1 MESLSWYIS
10 RVAWSDPKRD
20 PKRYSKRYYL
30 TPSLLGF
37 LRTVIAPILRARSD
51 ADFKAM
57 RFETEVVEL
66 ATALLSE
73 NQEALTAIKE
83 SLLAQISELPL
94 TVNLVAR
101 PFTNLHPQ
109 GIRGVFPVA
118 EIEEIMALV
127 EERGQQAA

>member
-1 MESLSWYIS
+1 
-10 RVAWSDPKRD
+10 
-20 PKRYSKRYYL
+20 
-30 TPSLLGF
+30 
-37 LRTVIAPILRARSD
+37 
-51 ADFKAM
+51 M

-73 NQEALTAIKE
+73 NQEAFTAIKE

>member
-1 MESLSWYIS
+1 M
-10 RVAWSDPKRD
+10 
-20 PKRYSKRYYL
+20 
-30 TPSLLGF
+30 
-37 LRTVIAPILRARSD
+37 IAPILRARSD

-73 NQEALTAIKE
+73 NQEAFTAIKE

-101 PFTNLHPQ
+101 PFTNLHPSP
-109 GIRGVFPVA
+109 GDPGHKR
-118 EIEEIMALV
+118 
-127 EERGQQAA
+127 